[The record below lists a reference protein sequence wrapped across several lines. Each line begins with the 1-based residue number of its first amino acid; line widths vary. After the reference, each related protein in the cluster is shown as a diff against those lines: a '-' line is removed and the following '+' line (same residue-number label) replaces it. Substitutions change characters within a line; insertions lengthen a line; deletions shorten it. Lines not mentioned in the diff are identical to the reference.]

1 MQVDKDNK
9 KDLKNG
15 TLVRFRKWT
24 CEVIDIS
31 QIDSGIVR
39 LRDIANNEVD
49 SERFVNAYACH
60 ILSIG

>member
-1 MQVDKDNK
+1 MQVDKENK
-9 KDLKNG
+9 KQIKNG

-49 SERFVNAYACH
+49 SERFVNAYSCD